1 MDLTGGDWDN
11 PRPVTAPSQS
21 EVESL
26 RLEVANLRAER
37 AALQSQLSAHSVK
50 GSNERLRRSLIA
62 LLAGASCVLIFLS
75 LMTVWVHQT
84 VLDTD
89 GFVAAVGPVV
99 DRPNVTQAM
108 SVELTTQIFEA
119 IDVERQIK
127 QVLPSQGQFLAAPLT
142 SAAENFVQGQVR
154 NVLRSPQFRA
164 VWVTVLRAAHKEVL
178 AALRGQSSVLS
189 VTNGAVVLNTLP
201 LVNAALQ
208 QVQSL
213 ASGLLGRHVTIPPLT
228 NGELPA
234 QVRATLSEALGVNL
248 PADFG
253 QIELARSGSL
263 DLATNAV
270 QVLDVLYWLLPL
282 LNLLAISA
290 ALWWSPNRRRT
301 ALQILIGTAVA
312 LVVERRAE
320 SWIQDRVIASLS
332 PANRAAGTDVVHQ
345 VLNGLATV
353 TSWVLIVA
361 LVTVALLLLTGPYRW
376 ARALRARTAH
386 VFDAFTGTVSRR
398 PGGEATVAWVVH
410 HRRAMQAAGALVGG
424 VLLLVAPGWS
434 FLAVLVLLGAY
445 EVVIWRAGVG
455 HVDHPASPETVPPHA
470 GPPLSTPPGD
480 EGAGASPERG
490 AVL

>member
-1 MDLTGGDWDN
+1 VELTGGNEDN
-11 PRPVTAPSQS
+11 PIPVTGPNQS

-37 AALQSQLSAHSVK
+37 AALQAQLSAPRVT
-50 GSNERLRRSLIA
+50 GSNQRLRRSLVA
-62 LLAGASCVLIFLS
+62 LLAGVSCVLIFLS

-164 VWVTVLRAAHKEVL
+164 VWFTVLRAAHKEVL

-228 NGELPA
+228 KGELPA
-234 QVRATLSEALGVNL
+234 QIRATLSEALGVNL

-282 LNLLAISA
+282 LTLLAISA

-332 PANRAAGTDVVHQ
+332 SANRAAGTDVVHQ
-345 VLNGLATV
+345 VLHGLASV

-361 LVTVALLLLTGPYRW
+361 LVTVALLLLTGPYHW

-410 HRRAMQAAGALVGG
+410 HRRALQAAGALVGG
-424 VLLLVAPGWS
+424 VLLLVVPGWW
-434 FLAVLVLLGAY
+434 FLVVLLLLAGY

-455 HVDHPASPETVPPHA
+455 HADHPAVPETVPPHA
-470 GPPLSTPPGD
+470 GPPLSTPPGE
-480 EGAGASPERG
+480 EGAAASAERG

>member
-1 MDLTGGDWDN
+1 MELTGGHEDN
-11 PRPVTAPSQS
+11 PRPATAPSQS

-164 VWVTVLRAAHKEVL
+164 VWFTVLRAAHKEVL

-234 QVRATLSEALGVNL
+234 QVRATLSEALGVKL

-253 QIELARSGSL
+253 QIELARIR
-263 DLATNAV
+263 LARPGH
-270 QVLDVLYWLLPL
+270 Q
-282 LNLLAISA
+282 
-290 ALWWSPNRRRT
+290 
-301 ALQILIGTAVA
+301 
-312 LVVERRAE
+312 RRAGTGRFVLAATPLDPFGHFGGAVVVTQPP
-320 SWIQDRVIASLS
+320 SD
-332 PANRAAGTDVVHQ
+332 RAADIDRHGRGTRSREA
-345 VLNGLATV
+345 GG
-353 TSWVLIVA
+353 IVDPGPGHS
-361 LVTVALLLLTGPYRW
+361 VAQ
-376 ARALRARTAH
+376 
-386 VFDAFTGTVSRR
+386 
-398 PGGEATVAWVVH
+398 PG
-410 HRRAMQAAGALVGG
+410 
-424 VLLLVAPGWS
+424 
-434 FLAVLVLLGAY
+434 
-445 EVVIWRAGVG
+445 
-455 HVDHPASPETVPPHA
+455 
-470 GPPLSTPPGD
+470 
-480 EGAGASPERG
+480 
-490 AVL
+490 